1 MTATPGPSER
11 NPFHWR
17 VHAGRVLEAA
27 LNRALALDPDTR
39 AGDQAAMSEEA
50 KRGWQLFQDLKCTD
64 CHDGVLLTD
73 QQYHNVGIGMDQ
85 PTPDGGR
92 ANFTKKPEDTGAFKT
107 PTLRDVAKSAPY
119 FHDGSAKTL
128 EEAVDIML
136 AGGKPNQ
143 YLDKKNL
150 QPQRVL
156 PEQRE
161 DLLNFLRSLSV
172 DCTLKK
178 PPLPQN

>member
-1 MTATPGPSER
+1 M
-11 NPFHWR
+11 
-17 VHAGRVLEAA
+17 
-27 LNRALALDPDTR
+27 
-39 AGDQAAMSEEA
+39 DQANPDVGRYTVT
-50 KRGWQLFQDLKCTD
+50 KRT
-64 CHDGVLLTD
+64 
-73 QQYHNVGIGMDQ
+73 
-85 PTPDGGR
+85 
-92 ANFTKKPEDTGAFKT
+92 EDTGAFKT
-107 PTLRDVAKSAPY
+107 PTLRDIARSAPY

-161 DLLNFLRSLSV
+161 DLLNFLRSLNV

-178 PPLPQN
+178 PPLPQQ

>member
-1 MTATPGPSER
+1 
-11 NPFHWR
+11 
-17 VHAGRVLEAA
+17 VLF
-27 LNRALALDPDTR
+27 
-39 AGDQAAMSEEA
+39 S
-50 KRGWQLFQDLKCTD
+50 
-64 CHDGVLLTD
+64 D
-73 QQYHNVGIGMDQ
+73 QQYHNVGIGMDL
-85 PTPDGGR
+85 PNPDGGR
-92 ANFTKKPEDTGAFKT
+92 ANHTKKPEDTGAFKT

-150 QPQRVL
+150 APQRVL

-161 DLLNFLRSLSV
+161 DLLNFLRSLTV

>member
-1 MTATPGPSER
+1 
-11 NPFHWR
+11 
-17 VHAGRVLEAA
+17 
-27 LNRALALDPDTR
+27 
-39 AGDQAAMSEEA
+39 
-50 KRGWQLFQDLKCTD
+50 
-64 CHDGVLLTD
+64 
-73 QQYHNVGIGMDQ
+73 
-85 PTPDGGR
+85 
-92 ANFTKKPEDTGAFKT
+92 
-107 PTLRDVAKSAPY
+107 
-119 FHDGSAKTL
+119 
-128 EEAVDIML
+128 ML

-161 DLLNFLRSLSV
+161 DLLNFLRSLTV